1 MLIVHWEN
9 LSFPLCVKW
18 KAFLPQCECVI
29 VSRACV
35 LIPSHSTW
43 TAFPPS
49 PEDSRALPCWARRF
63 CSLSQSGNGMWWKKS
78 EGEKKEKLVLFS
90 HQLMAVKIIWTESCS
105 FCWKSF
111 CPRVFY
117 STTRYLLGA
126 VQFDLGERKCLLC
139 SAFVVFSVPQSS
151 WSYFAEAFFLPCCGF
166 H

>member
-1 MLIVHWEN
+1 MCEVKG
-9 LSFPLCVKW
+9 LSTSVWVCYCKSCLC
-18 KAFLPQCECVI
+18 FNTLTQHMDG
-29 VSRACV
+29 
-35 LIPSHSTW
+35 IP
-43 TAFPPS
+43 PPS

-78 EGEKKEKLVLFS
+78 EGEKKEKLVLLS